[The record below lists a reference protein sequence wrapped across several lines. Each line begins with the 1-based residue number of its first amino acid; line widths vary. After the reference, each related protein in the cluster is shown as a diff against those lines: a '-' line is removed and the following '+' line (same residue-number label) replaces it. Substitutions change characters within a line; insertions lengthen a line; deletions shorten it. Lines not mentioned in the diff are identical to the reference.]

1 MGGPAY
7 DCLTNPLGAVRFSFA
22 EALSSGYDPSSSVGK
37 DWGVA
42 DLFRRYFA
50 DESDISQVPI
60 LDSSSIKWVQPK
72 TLVRFRGMIQ
82 DMLGNEF
89 YAGAYKDGSTWRTNK
104 YSDVSQFPEGSSSD
118 MQVWERRL
126 LYCVPVPGQNQ
137 WTECSSD
144 ELKSRF
150 LDLTGKN
157 KEKRAR
163 VDEEMTDSMESKKA
177 GEATSSVSESLVPWT
192 DGAPQSS
199 GSLPAT
205 SMDVLPCLVKIYDS
219 PESELKL
226 NDVVEFIGVL
236 TFDPNTMMDMDSLDE
251 NSDDLAEAESVQM
264 PSAKIPR
271 LHCLVH
277 RKLEAQHFLHGSSLL
292 SEVSTIC
299 ENIIGRYLSL
309 VSCGSS
315 CYFLTLQLK
324 SPQVFKEIR
333 ESLVKYLTGL
343 LGNDHIAAQFLLL
356 HLLSKVHGRVDN
368 VAVGKLS
375 LNLIH
380 LNKESMSIFGT
391 QLRNALKS
399 LLPFTQS
406 IPLTI
411 EYLNTAS
418 FGPKKDYQINRLVPG
433 VLQIAD
439 GTHLTLDETELQPG
453 TLNSVGVGN
462 AKLLKNLVEYQKVEY
477 DFQYYQMEMATDVQ
491 MLIFSE
497 GKSNIMPADLVIP
510 FQPSQ
515 VNSSEA
521 ITEETAEAWRCYL
534 ATCKSLSHTIGQ
546 ELQQVVENDLVAA
559 RQIDRSLGSQDLSR
573 LLTMAR
579 MMSVSY
585 GETNLSL
592 EHWQMVLELER
603 LRKERVK

>member
-7 DCLTNPLGAVRFSFA
+7 DCLTNPFGAVRFSFSN
-22 EALSSGYDPSSSVGK
+22 ALSSGYDPASSVGK
-37 DWGVA
+37 DWGVV
-42 DLFRRYFA
+42 DLFRHYFS
-50 DESDISQVPI
+50 DESAISQVPI
-60 LDSSSIKWVQPK
+60 LDSSSIKWIQPK
-72 TLVRFRGMIQ
+72 TLVRYRGMIQ

-104 YSDVSQFPEGSSSD
+104 YSDVSQFPEGSSSSE

-137 WTECSSD
+137 WTECSSE
-144 ELKSRF
+144 ELKNRF
-150 LDLTGKN
+150 FNLTGQN
-157 KEKRAR
+157 REKRVR
-163 VDEEMTDSMESKKA
+163 VDEEMTDSMATNTSEAGLNGSPFKKLKA
-177 GEATSSVSESLVPWT
+177 GEATSSASESQVPRT
-192 DGAPQSS
+192 NGAPQSS
-199 GSLPAT
+199 VIPPAT
-205 SMDVLPCLVKIYDS
+205 SQDSLTCLVKIYDS

-226 NDVVEFIGVL
+226 NDVVEFLGVL
-236 TFDPNTMMDMDSLDE
+236 TFDPVTTMDMDSLDE
-251 NSDDLAEAESVQM
+251 NSDDLSEAESVQM
-264 PSAKIPR
+264 PSGK
-271 LHCLVH
+271 
-277 RKLEAQHFLHGSSLL
+277 
-292 SEVSTIC
+292 
-299 ENIIGRYLSL
+299 
-309 VSCGSS
+309 
-315 CYFLTLQLK
+315 LK
-324 SPQVFKEIR
+324 SPQIFKEIR
-333 ESLVKYLTGL
+333 EGLMKYLTDL

-391 QLRNALKS
+391 QLSNALKS

-411 EYLNTAS
+411 EYLNTTS
-418 FGPKKDYQINRLVPG
+418 LGPKKDYGINRLVPG

-439 GTHLTLDETELQPG
+439 GTHLILDETELQPG
-453 TLNSVGVGN
+453 TLNSAGVEN
-462 AKLLKNLVEYQKVEY
+462 AELLKNLTECQKVEY
-477 DFQYYQMEMATDVQ
+477 DFQYYKMEMATDAQ

-497 GKSNIMPADLVIP
+497 GKSNIMPADLVLP

-515 VNSSEA
+515 VSSLQV
-521 ITEETAEAWRCYL
+521 ITPETAEAWRCYL
-534 ATCKSLSHTIGQ
+534 ATCKSLSHSIGQ

-559 RQIDRSLGSQDLSR
+559 RQTDRSLGSQDLSR

-585 GETNLSL
+585 GETTLSQ

-603 LRKERVK
+603 LRKERLK

>member
-7 DCLTNPLGAVRFSFA
+7 DCLTNPLGAVRFSFVN
-22 EALSSGYDPSSSVGK
+22 ALSSGYDPASSVGK
-37 DWGVA
+37 DWGVV
-42 DLFRRYFA
+42 DLFRHYFS
-50 DESDISQVPI
+50 DESAISQVPV

-89 YAGAYKDGSTWRTNK
+89 YAGAYKDDTTWRTNK
-104 YSDVSQFPEGSSSD
+104 YSDVSQFPEGSSTE
-118 MQVWERRL
+118 MKVWERRL

-137 WTECSSD
+137 WTECSSQ
-144 ELKSRF
+144 ELKNRF
-150 LDLTGKN
+150 LDLTGQN
-157 KEKRAR
+157 REKRVR
-163 VDEEMTDSMESKKA
+163 VDEEMTDSIDSNALEAGLNGSPFKKMKV
-177 GEATSSVSESLVPWT
+177 GEATSSASESQV
-192 DGAPQSS
+192 PQSS
-199 GSLPAT
+199 GIPPAT
-205 SMDVLPCLVKIYDS
+205 STESLPCLVKMYDS
-219 PESELKL
+219 PESDLKL
-226 NDVVEFIGVL
+226 NDVVEFLGVL
-236 TFDPNTMMDMDSLDE
+236 TFDPIVMMDTDSLDE
-251 NSDDLAEAESVQM
+251 NSDDLSEAESVQM
-264 PSAKIPR
+264 PSGKVPR
-271 LHCLVH
+271 LHCLIH
-277 RKLEAQHFLHGSSLL
+277 RKLETQHFLRGSSLL
-292 SEVSTIC
+292 PEP
-299 ENIIGRYLSL
+299 
-309 VSCGSS
+309 
-315 CYFLTLQLK
+315 K
-324 SPQVFKEIR
+324 SPQIFKEIR
-333 ESLVKYLTGL
+333 ESLMKYLTGL
-343 LGNDHIAAQFLLL
+343 LGNDHIASQFLLL

-391 QLRNALKS
+391 QLSDALKS

-418 FGPKKDYQINRLVPG
+418 LGPKKDYRINRLMPG

-439 GTHLTLDETELQPG
+439 GTHLILDETELQPG
-453 TLNSVGVGN
+453 TLNSVGVEN
-462 AKLLKNLVEYQKVEY
+462 ANLLKNLLECQKVEY
-477 DFQYYQMEMATDVQ
+477 DFQYYKMEMATDVQ

-497 GKSNIMPADLVIP
+497 GKSNIMPADLVLP

-515 VNSSEA
+515 VNSLEV
-521 ITEETAEAWRCYL
+521 ITPETAEAWRCYL
-534 ATCKSLSHTIGQ
+534 ATCKSLPHSIGQ

-559 RQIDRSLGSQDLSR
+559 RQTDRSLGSQDLSR

-585 GETNLSL
+585 GETTLSL

-603 LRKERVK
+603 LRKERLK